1 MALPRTTEYGLLL
14 CGFIYPSDF
23 ELFPFVDEHLSVK
36 WGSVFLVSPEWDFSS
51 FTDYYAK
58 EMGEGLRRRFFVF
71 DNRIIPNDLVD
82 IKLFSICLEQRLSV
96 DGARRINIDP
106 GFLSHNKLIL
116 ATAKNHYHRVY
127 LDKGIYV
134 ELTMAYYHNAWHS
147 LDWTYPDFGGVYSE
161 WFDSIRPR
169 LLERLVNQG

>member
-1 MALPRTTEYGLLL
+1 MALPKGTEYGLLL
-14 CGFIYPSDF
+14 CGFIYPPDF
-23 ELFPFVDEHLSVK
+23 ELFSFVDEYLSTK
-36 WGSVFLVSPEWDFSS
+36 YGSVFLTSPEWNFSF
-51 FTDYYAK
+51 FTDYYAR
-58 EMGEGLRRRFFVF
+58 EMGSDLRRRFVIF
-71 DNRIIPNDLVD
+71 DTRIVPYELVD
-82 IKLFSICLEQRLSV
+82 IKLFTIDIEQKLSV
-96 DGARRINIDP
+96 NGARQVNIDP
-106 GFLSHNKLIL
+106 GFISHNKLIL

-147 LDWTYPDFGGVYSE
+147 LDWTYPDFGKVYTV